1 MSTQPRMPAGA
12 PDGGRFAS
20 KARSE
25 VGADAT
31 LVPMSTDGADGS
43 IYYPERLHSAEEH
56 LAWWSSVPVPDEVLQ
71 SVMDD
76 YKNSRAVTIN
86 SIMGK
91 YERMPRQPGWS
102 DAEFAAR
109 VTEDSRAFDAR
120 VATWKD
126 HIPEELDR
134 FAVRDAVR
142 MHLAWT
148 YRYTLPTEERQQVE
162 IAKVTVG
169 DYTGTPAEVSTRYA
183 MPGYAARH
191 PEAFTRLPDDNAAL
205 RKQLAELRAE
215 VNTVS
220 TTAKKIYS
228 VDLIEHGYSSEQ
240 IDAEMRGEDP
250 GTPVGGRKALKS
262 FKRG

>member
-1 MSTQPRMPAGA
+1 MRTQPRMPAGA
-12 PDGGRFAS
+12 PEGGRFAS

-76 YKNSRAVTIN
+76 YKNSRTVTVN
-86 SIMGK
+86 SIVGK
-91 YERMPRQPGWS
+91 WEAPKRQPGWS
-102 DAEFAAR
+102 EAEFEAR
-109 VTEDSRAFDAR
+109 VRESGAQHNERYAQWEA
-120 VATWKD
+120 
-126 HIPEELDR
+126 HIPDELDR

-148 YRYTLPTEERQQVE
+148 YRYTLPAEEQQQVE
-162 IAKVTVG
+162 TAKVTVG
-169 DYTGTPAEVSTRYA
+169 NYTGTPAEVSTHYA

-215 VNTVS
+215 VDTVS
-220 TTAKKIYS
+220 TTAKKIYA

-240 IDAEMRGEDP
+240 IDAELRGEDP
-250 GTPVGGRKALKS
+250 GTPVVGRKALKT
-262 FKRG
+262 FKRS